1 MQYPPNIRVIRVMC
15 SGTVSA
21 HHILKAFQKGVDGV
35 FVGGCHI
42 GDCHYMYGN
51 FMTRKRVTFMQDLLA
66 FAGIEPERLRVNWIS
81 SAEGPEFAEHVTHF
95 IEQIKELGPSPFSKT
110 LAAA

>member
-1 MQYPPNIRVIRVMC
+1 MC
-15 SGTVSA
+15 SGTVSP

-51 FMTRKRVTFMQDLLA
+51 YMTRKRVIFMSRLLE
-66 FAGIEPERLRVNWIS
+66 FTGIEPERLRVEWIS
-81 SAEGPEFAEHVTHF
+81 SAEGPEFAHHVTDF
-95 IEQIKELGPSPFSKT
+95 IRRIKEMGPSPIKRAPV
-110 LAAA
+110 AA